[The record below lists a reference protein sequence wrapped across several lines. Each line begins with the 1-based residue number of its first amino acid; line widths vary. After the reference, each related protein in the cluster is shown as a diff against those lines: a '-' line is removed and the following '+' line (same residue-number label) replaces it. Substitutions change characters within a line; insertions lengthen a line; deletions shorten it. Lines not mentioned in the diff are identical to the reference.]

1 MDGVDGVDWLDG
13 LDWLDGVDWLDGLDG
28 VDGVDWLDG
37 VDGVDWVDCRCRG
50 LSGWAG
56 MPMAC
61 LVRPVSLVLPLD
73 FEKKA
78 LPLQVI

>member
-1 MDGVDGVDWLDG
+1 MDGMDLMDGLDGLDG
-13 LDWLDGVDWLDGLDG
+13 LDWLDGVE
-28 VDGVDWLDG
+28 
-37 VDGVDWVDCRCRG
+37 CRCRG